1 MEAAL
6 LVVSGLHRGR
16 RFVLDP
22 ARQFSIGRSLNA
34 DFQPEDQNV
43 SRVHCRLE
51 FAAGGWT
58 LVDLGSS
65 NGTFVNGE
73 RIEKRQLAFGDRIR
87 LGCQELEFLSARG
100 SVPDITVPGAKVR
113 MVAESP
119 RPDSKVLR
127 VRFEDHDSGLVPRS
141 PGAPITLS
149 ADSLIS
155 QQLEAIY
162 GLSNVIHAERDLDTI
177 FTLATET
184 ILQVSRAT
192 RSAILMVDE
201 SGTPR
206 PKAIRVRSGNKADQE
221 FSVSRTIVD
230 ETLRQGVSLL
240 STDARSDTRFQPG
253 ASITMQGIKS
263 VMCVPMRAA
272 GKTTGVIY
280 VDHTSVVDTFS
291 EADLRLLAAIGKQ
304 VGVAI
309 ERAKLLA
316 DLQDLFV
323 GVIHTL
329 VATIEAKDP
338 YTKGHSERVTAY
350 SLVLARELGLGPEQR
365 LAVELAG
372 LLHDVGKIGIPE
384 AILNKP
390 SALDAAEAA
399 VIKTHPAKGA
409 DIIRNIHNIDRLV
422 SMDEIVAAV
431 RHHHEEFD
439 GTGYPDRLTGEKIPL
454 SARLLAVADTYD
466 AITSDRPYRKGGSRE
481 RAVSEIVGNAGTQF
495 DPECVKAFEVALA
508 TGRFE
513 EAGRSQRTFRLD
525 KGDSQPPPGD
535 TA

>member
-1 MEAAL
+1 M
-6 LVVSGLHRGR
+6 VISGLHRGR
-16 RFVLDP
+16 RFRLDP
-22 ARQFSIGRSLNA
+22 ARQFSIGRSANA

-51 FAAGGWT
+51 FAEESWT
-58 LVDLGSS
+58 LVDLDSS

-73 RIEKRQLAFGDRIR
+73 RIKRRRLSFGDRIR
-87 LGCQELEFLSARG
+87 LGGQELEFLSARG
-100 SVPDITVPGAKVR
+100 SDPDITVPGAKVR

-119 RPDSKVLR
+119 RPDSKVVR
-127 VRFEDHDSGLVPRS
+127 VRFEDRDSGLVPKS
-141 PGAPITLS
+141 PGAPVAAAPASRLS
-149 ADSLIS
+149 E
-155 QQLEAIY
+155 QLEAIY
-162 GLSNVIHAERDLDTI
+162 GLSNVIHAERDLDAI

-184 ILQVSRAT
+184 ILQVSQAT

-201 SGTPR
+201 GGVPR
-206 PKAIRVRSGNKADQE
+206 PKAIRVRSGHKAAQD

-280 VDHTSVVDTFS
+280 VDHTSVVDTFG

-350 SLVLARELGLGPEQR
+350 SLVLARELGLDPDRR

-390 SALDAAEAA
+390 SALDAGEAA

-409 DIIRNIHNIDRLV
+409 DIIRNIRNIDRLV
-422 SMDEIVAAV
+422 SMDEIVAVV

-439 GTGYPDRLTGEKIPL
+439 GTGYPDKLQGESIPL
-454 SARLLAVADTYD
+454 SARLLAIADTYD

-481 RAVSEIVGNAGTQF
+481 RAISEIVDNAGTQF
-495 DPECVKAFEVALA
+495 DPDCVKAFEAALA

-513 EAGRSQRTFRLD
+513 EAGRSLRAFKLKD
-525 KGDSQPPPGD
+525 GGDSEPPAD
-535 TA
+535 EKSV